1 VSPQLKQTE
10 IPSITTAI
18 ASRSITP
25 VLDSAAILVSSSI
38 NSSSVSKKVKISVQ
52 LGPQMARDSKMLE
65 REVLGELLCEIV
77 GTALVVGT
85 GVVIGLAVGT
95 GVVIGLA
102 VGTGVTGVI
111 SEGGALGD
119 RIGLRIGERLGVE
132 GRDGS
137 ALGGRIGAVIG
148 ASVSSGLSSPLSFLL
163 RLVFLVFLLFFP
175 PFSLSSPAPPF
186 LSAFALF
193 CVLFV
198 FRSRWF
204 WT

>member
-25 VLDSAAILVSSSI
+25 VLDSAAILVSSSM

-77 GTALVVGT
+77 GTALV
-85 GVVIGLAVGT
+85 VGT